1 MSQEP
6 ADHRPDPQ
14 PHTGTP
20 PALTGPPTGGPA
32 HGTRRDRRRAR
43 RTDRRRA
50 RRALPG
56 WRRAIPT
63 WRMLLTGLTGLLL
76 LGIAAFVT
84 LYLIVPVP
92 DANAHA
98 VAQNN
103 IYYYADGTELARTGA
118 VNRSDVTLDQIPA
131 DTQHAVVSAED
142 RTFYR
147 NKGVDLKGM
156 VRAGWNTVTGQGTQG
171 GSTIT
176 QQYVKNY
183 YLTQDQTLSRKVKEL
198 FISLKVDQRQSKDQI
213 LAGYLN
219 TSYFGRNAYGI
230 QSAANAYFGT
240 DVSRLTTAQSAYLA
254 ALLQAPSAFD
264 VKNATPANR
273 TRAVAR
279 WNYVLDGMVS
289 LGFLDPAARAAT
301 SFPEPIDPRPAV
313 GLAGQSG
320 YLVDIAD
327 TYLASTGTV
336 DAATL
341 KAGGWRITTS
351 FDKAKQDAFA
361 AAVQQELTDELDPR
375 ARPGT
380 DTDVRVAG
388 ASVEAATGR
397 IVAAYGG
404 PDYAKQ
410 PFNDALRQDNQ
421 IGSTF
426 KPLELAAAIEG
437 EATTQDGRRIT
448 TETVYDGTS
457 GRDVVGGPTPYDPPN
472 EDDTDYGPVSLRL
485 AMVKS
490 VNSVYAQEGVDAGLP
505 EVRETALRLGIPADV
520 PGMDPANTSMTLGTV
535 TPSAIDLAGVYAAL
549 ANHGQAL
556 SPWSVLKLE
565 HTGYSDIPRLPEH
578 EPTTALDRG
587 TADAVTGVLRD
598 VVSGRGTG
606 AAALALGRPAAGKTG
621 TTDANLAAWFAGYT
635 PELATTVSLFREN
648 PKTHAKESLAGT
660 AGLSRIN
667 GGTFPTEI
675 WTAYMT
681 DALEGSRVQHFDLH
695 PAQGNNQPSPAAT
708 PGNGGGTSP
717 ATRPAGTPTAAPS
730 SAPTPAPTGNPTG
743 NPTPPA
749 GPGPTPPPSPVV
761 TPSRSAPS
769 RGTPTSAPTPTGA
782 ASPAPAVAA
791 PPSPYPPKP

>member
-6 ADHRPDPQ
+6 ADPQ
-14 PHTGTP
+14 PD
-20 PALTGPPTGGPA
+20 TGPPHAPDGAHGRPHTGGPA
-32 HGTRRDRRRAR
+32 HGTRRERRRAK

-92 DANAHA
+92 DPNAHA

-156 VRAGWNTVTGQGTQG
+156 IRAGWNTVTGQGTQG

-198 FISLKVDQRQSKDQI
+198 FISLKVDQQQSKDQI

-219 TSYFGRNAYGI
+219 TSYYGRNAYGI
-230 QSAANAYFGT
+230 QSAANAYFNT
-240 DVSRLTTAQSAYLA
+240 DASRLTTAQSAYLA
-254 ALLQAPSAFD
+254 ALLQAPSAYD

-273 TRAVAR
+273 AKAVAR

-289 LGFLDPAARAAT
+289 LGFLDPATRAGT
-301 SFPEPIDPRPAV
+301 GFPEPVDPRPV
-313 GLAGQSG
+313 TGLSGQAG

-327 TYLASTGTV
+327 TYLATTGTV

-341 KAGGWRITTS
+341 KAGGWRITTT
-351 FDKAKQDAFA
+351 FDKPRQDAFA
-361 AAVQQELTDELDPR
+361 AAVRQELTDELDPR
-375 ARPGT
+375 TRPGT

-388 ASVEAATGR
+388 ASVEPATGR

-404 PDYAKQ
+404 PDYARQ
-410 PFNDALRQDNQ
+410 PYNDALRQDNQ

-426 KPLELAAAIEG
+426 KPLELAAAIDN
-437 EATTQDGRRIT
+437 EATNQDGHRIT

-457 GRDVVGGPTPYDPPN
+457 GRDVVGGPTPYAPPN
-472 EDDTDYGPVSLRL
+472 EDDEDYGPVTLRQ

-490 VNSVYAQEGVDAGLP
+490 VNSVYAQEGVDAGLAD
-505 EVRETALRLGIPADV
+505 VRETAVRLGIPDDV

-535 TPSAIDLAGVYAAL
+535 TPSAIDLAGAYAAL
-549 ANHGQAL
+549 ANHGQAHT
-556 SPWSVLKLE
+556 PWSVLKLE
-565 HTGYSDIPRLPEH
+565 HAGYSDLPGLPDH
-578 EPTTALDRG
+578 EATTALDRG

-598 VVSGRGTG
+598 VVSARGTG

-675 WTAYMT
+675 WTTYMAE
-681 DALEGSRVQHFDLH
+681 ALDGTKVQHFDLQ
-695 PAQGNNQPSPAAT
+695 PTPGNTQPSPTAT
-708 PGNGGGTSP
+708 ANPTTPATAPGNR
-717 ATRPAGTPTAAPS
+717 ATGTPTAAPTPTGGHPTPGNPTPPAAPTPTPPP
-730 SAPTPAPTGNPTG
+730 APTPAPTRNT
-743 NPTPPA
+743 PTP
-749 GPGPTPPPSPVV
+749 V
-761 TPSRSAPS
+761 
-769 RGTPTSAPTPTGA
+769 PTPTGA
-782 ASPAPAVAA
+782 ATPTPAAAA
-791 PPSPYPPKP
+791 PPSPHPRP

>member
-6 ADHRPDPQ
+6 ADQPDATRP
-14 PHTGTP
+14 P
-20 PALTGPPTGGPA
+20 PLPGPAPAPA
-32 HGTRRDRRRAR
+32 HGTRAQRRHARRA
-43 RTDRRRA
+43 A
-50 RRALPG
+50 RRALPS

-63 WRMLLTGLTGLLL
+63 WRMLLGGLTGLLL

-84 LYLIVPVP
+84 LYLVVPVP
-92 DANAHA
+92 DPNAHA

-118 VNRSDVTLDQIPA
+118 VNRTDVTIGQIPL
-131 DTQHAVVSAED
+131 DTQHAAVSAED

-156 VRAGWNTVTGQGTQG
+156 IRGGWNTVTGKGTQG

-183 YLTQDQTLSRKVKEL
+183 YLTQDQTISRKVKEL
-198 FISLKVDQRQSKDQI
+198 FISLKVDQQQSKDQI

-230 QSAANAYFGT
+230 QSAANAYFDT

-254 ALLQAPSAFD
+254 ALLQAPSAYD

-273 TRAVAR
+273 AKAVAR
-279 WNYVLDGMVS
+279 WNYVLDGMVT
-289 LGFLDPAARAAT
+289 LGFLDPAVRAAT
-301 SFPEPIDPRPAV
+301 VFPEPVDPRPV
-313 GLAGQSG
+313 TGLSGQSG

-327 TYLASTGTV
+327 TYLAATGTV

-341 KAGGWRITTS
+341 KAGGWRITTT
-351 FDKAKQDAFA
+351 FEKAKQDAFA
-361 AAVQQELTDELDPR
+361 AAVRQQLSDELDPA

-388 ASVEAATGR
+388 ASVEPATGR
-397 IVAAYGG
+397 LVAAYGG

-426 KPLELAAAIEG
+426 KPLELAAGIEND
-437 EATTQDGRRIT
+437 ATTQDGRRIT

-457 GRDVVGGPTPYDPPN
+457 GRDVVGGPTPYAPPN
-472 EDDTDYGPVSLRL
+472 EDDIDYGSVTLRQ

-490 VNSVYAQEGVDAGLP
+490 VNSVYAQEGVDAGLDD
-505 EVRETALRLGIPADV
+505 VRDTAIRLGIPADV

-535 TPSAIDLAGVYAAL
+535 TPSAVDLAAVYAAL
-549 ANHGQAL
+549 ANHGQAQ

-565 HTGYSDIPRLPEH
+565 HTGYSDLPPLPDH
-578 EPTTALDRG
+578 PATTALERG

-598 VVSGRGTG
+598 VISARGTG

-621 TTDANLAAWFAGYT
+621 TTDSNLAAWFAGYT
-635 PELATTVSLFREN
+635 PELATAVSLFREN
-648 PKTHAKESLAGT
+648 PKTHGKESLAGT
-660 AGLSRIN
+660 AGLARIN
-667 GGTFPTEI
+667 GGSFPTDI

-681 DALEGSRVQHFDLH
+681 EALDGTRVQRFDLQ
-695 PAQGNNQPSPAAT
+695 PAHGNTQATQNPTASPGRSTAPSP
-708 PGNGGGTSP
+708 S
-717 ATRPAGTPTAAPS
+717 RTPTAAPTAAPTATATPS
-730 SAPTPAPTGNPTG
+730 TAPSPTPAPT
-743 NPTPPA
+743 
-749 GPGPTPPPSPVV
+749 PSP
-761 TPSRSAPS
+761 TA
-769 RGTPTSAPTPTGA
+769 TATG
-782 ASPAPAVAA
+782 SPAPTRSSTATAAATTTTGPAAA
-791 PPSPYPPKP
+791 PPRP

>member
-6 ADHRPDPQ
+6 ADPQPDP
-14 PHTGTP
+14 TRP
-20 PALTGPPTGGPA
+20 PRLTGPA
-32 HGTRRDRRRAR
+32 HGTRAERRHARRA
-43 RTDRRRA
+43 A
-50 RRALPG
+50 RRALPS

-63 WRMLLTGLTGLLL
+63 WRMLLGGLTGLLL

-84 LYLIVPVP
+84 LYLVVPVP
-92 DANAHA
+92 DPNAHA

-118 VNRSDVTLDQIPA
+118 VNRTDVTLDQIPL
-131 DTQHAVVSAED
+131 DTQHATVSAED

-156 VRAGWNTVTGQGTQG
+156 LRGGWNTVTGKGTQG

-183 YLTQDQTLSRKVKEL
+183 YLTQDQTISRKVKEL
-198 FISLKVDQRQSKDQI
+198 FISLKVDQQQTKEQI
-213 LAGYLN
+213 LTGYLN

-230 QSAANAYFGT
+230 QSAANAYFNT

-254 ALLQAPSAFD
+254 ALLQAPSAYD

-273 TRAVAR
+273 AKAVAR
-279 WNYVLDGMVS
+279 WNYVLDGMVT
-289 LGFLDPAARAAT
+289 LGFLDAGTRAAT
-301 SFPEPIDPRPAV
+301 VFPEPVDPRPAT
-313 GLAGQSG
+313 GLSGQSG

-327 TYLASTGTV
+327 TYLATTGTV

-341 KAGGWRITTS
+341 KAGGWRITTT
-351 FDKAKQDAFA
+351 FDKARQDAFA
-361 AAVQQELTDELDPR
+361 AAVRQQLSDELDPKT
-375 ARPGT
+375 RPDT

-388 ASVEAATGR
+388 ASVEPATGR
-397 IVAAYGG
+397 LVAAYGG

-426 KPLELAAAIEG
+426 KPLELAAGIENNR
-437 EATTQDGRRIT
+437 TTQDGRRIT

-457 GRDVVGGPTPYDPPN
+457 GRDVVGGPTAYAPPN
-472 EDDTDYGPVSLRL
+472 EDDIDYGSVTLRQ

-490 VNSVYAQEGVDAGLP
+490 VNSVYAQEGVDAGLAD
-505 EVRETALRLGIPADV
+505 VRQTAVRLGIPGDV

-535 TPSAIDLAGVYAAL
+535 TPSAIDLAAVYAAL
-549 ANHGQAL
+549 ANHGQAQT
-556 SPWSVLKLE
+556 PWSVLKLE
-565 HTGYSDIPRLPEH
+565 HTGYSDLPRLPDH
-578 EPTTALDRG
+578 QATTALDRG

-598 VVSGRGTG
+598 VISARGTG

-621 TTDANLAAWFAGYT
+621 TTDSNLAAWFAGYT

-660 AGLSRIN
+660 AGLARIN
-667 GGTFPTEI
+667 GGAFPTDI

-681 DALEGSRVQHFDLH
+681 EALAGTRVQRFDLQ
-695 PAQGNNQPSPAAT
+695 PARGNTQPTQAPSQ
-708 PGNGGGTSP
+708 
-717 ATRPAGTPTAAPS
+717 TPTASPGRSTAPS
-730 SAPTPAPTGNPTG
+730 PSPSPTPTT
-743 NPTPPA
+743 
-749 GPGPTPPPSPVV
+749 
-761 TPSRSAPS
+761 
-769 RGTPTSAPTPTGA
+769 APTPTTSPSATPSPTPTPTPGPTATVTPGA
-782 ASPAPAVAA
+782 TPTPTRSATAAATTATATGPAAA
-791 PPSPYPPKP
+791 PPKP